1 MLRAKFFPR
10 PLQVLV
16 CLLYSPALPPS
27 RLDEHVSPPT
37 VVREMDWIERHW
49 PDKLPE
55 DRWVGLL
62 AALEYVGGA
71 ASYLGAYGVGLLA
84 ALKQAGGRGCSL
96 PWHWWVGLLDSCLLC
111 TISYL

>member
-1 MLRAKFFPR
+1 M
-10 PLQVLV
+10 
-16 CLLYSPALPPS
+16 
-27 RLDEHVSPPT
+27 SPPT

-71 ASYLGAYGVGLLA
+71 ASYLGAYGGGATGCLGTDRWAGLLITL
-84 ALKQAGGRGCSL
+84 ALVGGA
-96 PWHWWVGLLDSCLLC
+96 DK
-111 TISYL
+111 